1 MFRKI
6 QINWLPAYP
15 TIIQLFYM
23 EPGYSKP
30 KTEGGQMSKLSDFPQ
45 LPADLSYDVARE
57 AGSLVPT

>member
-1 MFRKI
+1 
-6 QINWLPAYP
+6 
-15 TIIQLFYM
+15 M